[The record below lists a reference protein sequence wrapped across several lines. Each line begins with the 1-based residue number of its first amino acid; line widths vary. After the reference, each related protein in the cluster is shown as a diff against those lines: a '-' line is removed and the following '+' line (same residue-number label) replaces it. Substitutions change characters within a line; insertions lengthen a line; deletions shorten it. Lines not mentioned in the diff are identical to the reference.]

1 MHGFPIAGVGRTK
14 QKPVHVVM
22 TLKRPVPLEH
32 YILAKGKVP
41 RGVLRNCRCI
51 DTA

>member
-41 RGVLRNCRCI
+41 PRVLLAQLPLHN
-51 DTA
+51 